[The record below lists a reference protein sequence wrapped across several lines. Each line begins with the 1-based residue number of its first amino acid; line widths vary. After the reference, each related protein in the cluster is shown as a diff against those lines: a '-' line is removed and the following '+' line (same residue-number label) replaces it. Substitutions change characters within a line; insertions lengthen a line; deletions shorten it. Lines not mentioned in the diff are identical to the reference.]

1 MQVENTITVTVLP
14 GAKGAK
20 LLRDIAKVIESAG
33 ISSAKADD
41 EEAPAPKKRGPK
53 PKAKEEPEAD
63 DTDETE
69 VEEAEDENDAEEP
82 DLEDD
87 GDEAE
92 EDEAEE
98 DEPEEKPAKK
108 AAAAKGISDE
118 DLGRAFAKLA
128 KERGRPKALK
138 VLEKFKVKNCTA
150 IPQDKRALALK
161 VIKAATA

>member
-92 EDEAEE
+92 EDE
-98 DEPEEKPAKK
+98 PEEKPAKK